1 LTDEQKYGS
10 DFLFDCYKNRKNGYL
25 QAVCGAGKTEI
36 TLDLIDR
43 ALQDKKVIAFVIPRV
58 EIIKQVSKRFA
69 SYFRGL
75 NISSVYEGVKL
86 KLDSPFIITTPQQ
99 LINFYHEFDILIIDE
114 VDAFPL
120 LNNSFLWGLIDKA
133 LKPDGIKISMS
144 ATIPDDFLR
153 AKDLPI
159 HLISRRYHQRDL
171 PEPTLMKANSYLDT
185 KVTALIKEYFMEKKP
200 LIVYLSSIN
209 KVIKLKDVLASQ
221 GIESEVI
228 SSKTS
233 YKKEVIKNFENQEIT
248 ILLSTTILERGV
260 TFKDL
265 SVLVIE
271 ADNPV
276 FNKAS
281 LIQIAGRV
289 KRITDIGEVIFMAKF
304 KTKAMLDA
312 IKEIKELNQK
322 NDL

>member
-1 LTDEQKYGS
+1 
-10 DFLFDCYKNRKNGYL
+10 
-25 QAVCGAGKTEI
+25 
-36 TLDLIDR
+36 
-43 ALQDKKVIAFVIPRV
+43 
-58 EIIKQVSKRFA
+58 
-69 SYFRGL
+69 
-75 NISSVYEGVKL
+75 
-86 KLDSPFIITTPQQ
+86 
-99 LINFYHEFDILIIDE
+99 
-114 VDAFPL
+114 
-120 LNNSFLWGLIDKA
+120 
-133 LKPDGIKISMS
+133 
-144 ATIPDDFLR
+144 
-153 AKDLPI
+153 
-159 HLISRRYHQRDL
+159 
-171 PEPTLMKANSYLDT
+171 
-185 KVTALIKEYFMEKKP
+185 

>member
-1 LTDEQKYGS
+1 MTDEQRYGS
-10 DFLFDCYKNRKNGYL
+10 DFLLDCYKNRKNGYL

-36 TLDLIDR
+36 TLALIDR
-43 ALQDKKVIAFVIPRV
+43 ALQDKKVLAFVIPRV

-75 NISSVYEGVKL
+75 NISMVYEGMKL
-86 KLDSPFIITTPQQ
+86 KDDSPLIITTPQQ

-120 LNNSFLWGLIDKA
+120 LNNSFLWGLIEKA
-133 LKPDGIKISMS
+133 LKPNGLKISMS
-144 ATIPDDFLR
+144 ATIPDYLLR

-159 HLISRRYHQRDL
+159 HLISRRYHKRDL
-171 PEPTLMKANSYLDT
+171 PEPILMKANSYLDT
-185 KVTALIKEYFMEKKP
+185 KVVTLIKEYYLEKKP

-209 KVIKLKDVLASQ
+209 KVIELKGVLGCQ
-221 GIESEVI
+221 GIECEVI

-233 YKKEVIKNFENQEIT
+233 NKKEVIKRFENQEIS
-248 ILLSTTILERGV
+248 ILISTTILERGV

-265 SVLVIE
+265 SVIVLE
-271 ADNPV
+271 ADNPI

-289 KRITDIGEVIFMAKF
+289 KRITDFGDVIFVTKF
-304 KTKAMLDA
+304 KTKAMLEA
-312 IKEIKELNQK
+312 IQEIKELNLK
-322 NDL
+322 DDL